1 MLKEEK
7 GKLYKKELQKLNRYF
22 KNIPKADQ
30 QLIEGLKQQAAFL
43 YATLQELQERINE
56 EGAVELFVQGKQR
69 LLREH
74 PASKIYNEMV
84 KSYAAIIKQL
94 LSMLP
99 KEESKQTED
108 ELMAFVKKAGK

>member
-7 GKLYKKELQKLNRYF
+7 EKLYKKELQKLNRYF
-22 KNIPKADQ
+22 KNMPKEQQ
-30 QLIEGLKQQAAFL
+30 QLVEGLKQQAAFL
-43 YATLQELQERINE
+43 YATLMELQERINE
-56 EGAVELFVQGKQR
+56 EGPVEWFVQGKQR

-94 LSMLP
+94 LTMLP
-99 KEESKQTED
+99 KEEVKATED
-108 ELMAFVKKAGK
+108 ELLAFIKKAK